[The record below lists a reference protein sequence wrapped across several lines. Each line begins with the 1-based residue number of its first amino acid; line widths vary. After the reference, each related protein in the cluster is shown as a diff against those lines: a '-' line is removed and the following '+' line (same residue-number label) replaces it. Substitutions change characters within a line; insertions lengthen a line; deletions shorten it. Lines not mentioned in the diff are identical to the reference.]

1 MGRSDKKR
9 ALRLFLYLRAA
20 GRTPSLQAA
29 NYFEWAAMLSKEYGK
44 LTPDV
49 RKDSRS
55 LGRKLIRAAGLNA
68 AYQSTPDLALL
79 KPQMIPRSKCST
91 CRVKNLNKPKSIWGT
106 KEEAEAF
113 CSYFRGLAPYPGPAG
128 NGWHVTHQ
136 KRQ

>member
-49 RKDSRS
+49 RKTP
-55 LGRKLIRAAGLNA
+55 GRL
-68 AYQSTPDLALL
+68 
-79 KPQMIPRSKCST
+79 
-91 CRVKNLNKPKSIWGT
+91 
-106 KEEAEAF
+106 
-113 CSYFRGLAPYPGPAG
+113 AG
-128 NGWHVTHQ
+128 NSSG
-136 KRQ
+136 RLA

>member
-1 MGRSDKKR
+1 MGRPDKKR

-20 GRTPSLQAA
+20 GRVPTLQAA

-49 RKDSRS
+49 RKHSRS

-68 AYQSTPDLALL
+68 ACQSTPELVVY

-91 CRVKNLNKPKSIWGT
+91 CRVKRLNKPKSIWGT

-113 CSYFRGLAPYPGPAG
+113 CSYFRGLAPYPCPAG
-128 NGWHVTHQ
+128 NGWHVTHR
-136 KRQ
+136 KR